1 MHGPS
6 ILAPSRGERIRTA
19 FRLYAARPPRH
30 NTGRVTTPH
39 FTLADGLLA
48 AREGRANDPAA
59 RLAFARL
66 AGEFGTPLYVYDR
79 GAIETRFDELRR
91 AFVARFRKIRIF
103 YAVKAN
109 SNAALI
115 RLLYLRGAGAEV
127 VSLGEILLARK
138 AGVPPPQILFTSSSK
153 GPDEIAYAVQNDV
166 LLNVDSLDELEQVS
180 ACAAAAGRTARIS
193 FRVNPGVDPDTL
205 HQINTGIS
213 ESKFGVHLEGGI
225 AFEAYRRAAALP
237 GLKVVGLHA
246 HVGSQ
251 IVDPA
256 GHVETARRLLAFAL
270 ELKEKLG
277 LVLEFLDV
285 GGGLGIPYEDG
296 QAVMSPGDLAS
307 ALAPVWDDGTRAL
320 GYEPELW
327 IEPGRWF
334 LGPAGY
340 LLARINSVKRTP
352 VKTFFNVDAGFNT
365 LMRPSM
371 YGAYHRV
378 RVVGREGP
386 DETADVAG
394 DICETGDLLAEG
406 RRLPRAAA
414 GDLVVFL
421 DAGAYGFSMTSEYN
435 ARPLPAEVL
444 VDGDDALVI
453 RRRGTFDD
461 LFSSQI
467 LPQRF
472 S

>member
-1 MHGPS
+1 VNTPS
-6 ILAPSRGERIRTA
+6 
-19 FRLYAARPPRH
+19 
-30 NTGRVTTPH
+30 
-39 FTLADGLLA
+39 FTLRDGLRA
-48 AREGRANDPAA
+48 ARENRAGDPAA
-59 RLAFARL
+59 RLALTRL

-79 GAIETRFDELRR
+79 RAIETRFDEFRQ
-91 AFVARFRKIRIF
+91 AFSARFRKIRIF

-109 SNAALI
+109 SNVALI
-115 RLLYLRGAGAEV
+115 RLLHLRGAGAEV
-127 VSLGEILLARK
+127 VSLGEILLSRK
-138 AGVPPPQILFTSSSK
+138 AGVPPSEILFTSSSK
-153 GPDEIAYAVQNDV
+153 GPAEIAYAVENGI
-166 LLNVDSLDELEQVS
+166 LLNVDSVDELEQIPPS
-180 ACAAAAGRTARIS
+180 AAAAGATAGIS

-213 ESKFGVHLEGGI
+213 ESKFGVHLEGGT
-225 AFEAYRRAAALP
+225 ALQAYRRAASLSN
-237 GLKVVGLHA
+237 LLIRGLHA

-251 IVDPA
+251 IVHPA
-256 GHVETARRLLAFAL
+256 GHVETARRLLAFAM

-277 LVLEFLDV
+277 LILEFIDV

-296 QAVMSPGDLAS
+296 ETVMSPGDLAS
-307 ALAPVWDDGTRAL
+307 ALAPVWEEGTRAL

-352 VKTFFNVDAGFNT
+352 VRTFLNIDAGFNT

-371 YGAYHRV
+371 YRAYHRV

-394 DICETGDLLAEG
+394 DVCETGDLLAEG
-406 RRLPRAAA
+406 RRLPRAVA

-421 DAGAYGFSMTSEYN
+421 DAGAYGFAMTSEYN

-444 VDGDDALVI
+444 VDGDDALLI

-461 LFSSQI
+461 LLRSQLI
-467 LPQRF
+467 PPRF
-472 S
+472 T